1 MQSTMTTAQLFRR
14 FFSYYRPHRGLFLLD
29 FSCAIVSGLLELGF
43 PLAVRSFVD
52 RLLPGQ
58 DWGLIA
64 LASAA
69 LLCVYALNTGLLAI
83 VTYWGHRL
91 AERELLQVIEAL
103 AAHLGLDIDSD
114 FYDEQKTGQTSWR
127 VSPRIS
133 KRSAKW
139 RTTAPKTC

>member
-1 MQSTMTTAQLFRR
+1 MPSTMTTAQLLRR
-14 FFSYYRPHRGLFLLD
+14 FFDYYRPHRGLFLLD

-69 LLCVYALNTGLLAI
+69 TPFG
-83 VTYWGHRL
+83 
-91 AERELLQVIEAL
+91 
-103 AAHLGLDIDSD
+103 
-114 FYDEQKTGQTSWR
+114 
-127 VSPRIS
+127 
-133 KRSAKW
+133 
-139 RTTAPKTC
+139 

>member
-1 MQSTMTTAQLFRR
+1 MQSPMTNAQLLRR
-14 FFSYYRPHRGLFLLD
+14 FVGYYRPHRGLFLLD

-69 LLCVYALNTGLLAI
+69 LMYG
-83 VTYWGHRL
+83 W
-91 AERELLQVIEAL
+91 
-103 AAHLGLDIDSD
+103 
-114 FYDEQKTGQTSWR
+114 
-127 VSPRIS
+127 
-133 KRSAKW
+133 
-139 RTTAPKTC
+139 